1 MKKTK
6 IKKTFIG
13 VLLGILL
20 GLIFGHIASQLRVQD
35 VVLFTIAL
43 LISVIAIAFIMMDDI
58 EIRLKKA
65 YCEGKHEALKKA
77 MHPNCKCVITPKKD

>member
-20 GLIFGHIASQLRVQD
+20 GLIFGHIASQLSVQETY
-35 VVLFTIAL
+35 VLFAIAL
-43 LISVIAIAFIMMDDI
+43 LISVIAIAFRHD
-58 EIRLKKA
+58 
-65 YCEGKHEALKKA
+65 G
-77 MHPNCKCVITPKKD
+77 

>member
-20 GLIFGHIASQLRVQD
+20 GLIFGHIASQLSVQD
-35 VVLFTIAL
+35 TVLFAITL

-58 EIRLKKA
+58 EIRLNKA
-65 YCEGKHEALKKA
+65 YCKGKQEALKPA
-77 MHPNCKCVITPKKD
+77 HANCRCTVIPKKD